1 MEQET
6 GRRAGENRPDWI
18 DEQRFR
24 ITFESAAIGIA
35 CVDMEGRPIET
46 NEALRKMLG
55 YSGEEL
61 RAMVFTQFTHPE
73 DIALDR
79 FLFDEL
85 VQGKRDHYRIEKRY
99 LRKDGQIVW
108 GCLSLSMV
116 RRASGEPDFAVAMVE
131 DISDRKRAEE
141 ALLETYETL
150 HAVIKA
156 SPIAIFSVDPE
167 GTVKSWNTAAEH
179 IFGWDAEEVLGRP
192 IPIVPPDKQDEARGL
207 REIVL
212 RGESLTAVETQRQR
226 KDGSLIDVS
235 ISTAPLRDARGAVT
249 GIMAIM
255 ADITE
260 HRKAENAIK
269 EMNIALQEK
278 NREIEEVNQS
288 RKRFFSY
295 ISHELKTPLNS
306 IVGFTQLLR
315 SGNYGDLNDRQSRA
329 LGLIYKNAGELLRLI
344 NNILDLA
351 KAESGKL
358 STEMAETDLSE
369 LMERICTTF
378 EPIVQEKALALNR
391 WLDPAFPK
399 GWRTDPDKIRSILTN
414 LLSNAVKFTEK
425 GAIDLEVRFRPETR
439 TVSMVVSDTGLG
451 IGPAELGKIFEE
463 YGHSSAARGY
473 RAEYAGGTGLGL
485 AIVKGMV
492 TSLQGKIEIVSRPGK
507 GTTFTVILPESQQ
520 GEPSKSV

>member
-1 MEQET
+1 MEREI

-18 DEQRFR
+18 GEQRFR

-35 CVDMEGRPIET
+35 CVDMNGRPIET

-79 FLFDEL
+79 FLFNEL
-85 VQGKRDHYRIEKRY
+85 VQGKRDYYRIEKRY

-116 RRASGEPDFAVAMVE
+116 RRASGDPDFAIAMVE

-150 HAVIKA
+150 HAVIQA

-179 IFGWDAEEVLGRP
+179 IFGWDAEEVLGHP
-192 IPIVPPDKQDEARGL
+192 LPIVPSDKQDEARVL

-212 RGESLTAVETQRQR
+212 RGESFTGVEARRQR

-315 SGNYGDLNDRQSRA
+315 SGNYGDPNDRQSRA

-351 KAESGKL
+351 KADSGKL
-358 STEMAETDLSE
+358 PTEIVETDLPE
-369 LMERICTTF
+369 LLERVCTIF
-378 EPIVQEKALALNR
+378 EPFVQEKALELNR
-391 WLDPAFPK
+391 WIDPAFPRE
-399 GWRTDPDKIRSILTN
+399 WRTDPNKIRSILTN

-425 GAIDLEVRFRPETR
+425 GKVNLEVRFRPETE
-439 TVSMVVSDTGLG
+439 TVLIIVSDTGPG
-451 IGPAELGKIFEE
+451 IGPEALAKIFEE
-463 YGHSSAARGY
+463 YGHSSAVKGAS
-473 RAEYAGGTGLGL
+473 AELAGGTGLGL
-485 AIVKGMV
+485 AIVKRMV
-492 TSLQGKIEIVSRPGK
+492 TSLEGKIEIVSHPGK
-507 GTTFTVILPESQQ
+507 GTTFTVTLPRS
-520 GEPSKSV
+520 P